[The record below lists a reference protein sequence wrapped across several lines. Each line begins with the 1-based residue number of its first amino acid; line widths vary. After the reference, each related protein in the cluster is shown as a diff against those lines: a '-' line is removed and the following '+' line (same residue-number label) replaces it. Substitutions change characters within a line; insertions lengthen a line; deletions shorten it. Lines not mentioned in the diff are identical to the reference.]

1 MKKAV
6 LFLGLLGGLV
16 SCNSAPE
23 CGDKEVS
30 KLVREIIID
39 NYDIVDWW
47 AVVHEYYAED
57 HEKYEKEM
65 KELYQNF
72 RNKYGMSDDESFYD
86 YFSSKRQK
94 IEGEYY
100 DKRQEI
106 ENKVADSYNYGDVE
120 NYISEKNKKLE
131 ELRKEEESMLAKIN
145 NEQES
150 VDRAKGEIEGRY
162 KWGEKWN
169 FVQKAYKQ
177 EDKIQEIINRLYSV
191 EISNIRNVSFDK
203 ENKKCDC
210 EATLK
215 WGDNKSKEIYF
226 TAQRN
231 TDGDLYVEVMQ

>member
-1 MKKAV
+1 
-6 LFLGLLGGLV
+6 
-16 SCNSAPE
+16 
-23 CGDKEVS
+23 
-30 KLVREIIID
+30 
-39 NYDIVDWW
+39 
-47 AVVHEYYAED
+47 
-57 HEKYEKEM
+57 
-65 KELYQNF
+65 
-72 RNKYGMSDDESFYD
+72 
-86 YFSSKRQK
+86 
-94 IEGEYY
+94 
-100 DKRQEI
+100 
-106 ENKVADSYNYGDVE
+106 
-120 NYISEKNKKLE
+120 
-131 ELRKEEESMLAKIN
+131 MLAKIN

-215 WGDNKSKEIYF
+215 WGRNISKEIYF

>member
-39 NYDIVDWW
+39 NYNIVGWW
-47 AVVHEYYAED
+47 NVTKEYYAED
-57 HEKYEKEM
+57 YEKYK
-65 KELYQNF
+65 KELEELKQSIGYNKDQEYIFEWNIKTEYNNK
-72 RNKYGMSDDESFYD
+72 RNKIQDDYRGE
-86 YFSSKRQK
+86 
-94 IEGEYY
+94 EYY
-100 DKRQEI
+100 EKDSVYSVNSKGLKKMEELEEEENLMMGRLKEI
-106 ENKVADSYNYGDVE
+106 EN
-120 NYISEKNKKLE
+120 
-131 ELRKEEESMLAKIN
+131 
-145 NEQES
+145 
-150 VDRAKGEIEGRY
+150 RY
-162 KWGEKWN
+162 KWKEKVD
-169 FVQKAYKQ
+169 FVKIAYKR
-177 EDKIQEIINRLYSV
+177 EDKIQEIINRLYPV
-191 EISNIRNVSFDK
+191 GISNIRNISSDK

-210 EATLK
+210 EGTLK

>member
-39 NYDIVDWW
+39 NYDIVNWMDV
-47 AVVHEYYAED
+47 AKEYYAED
-57 HEKYEKEM
+57 YEKYKKERE
-65 KELYQNF
+65 ELAQNF
-72 RNKYGMSDDESFYD
+72 RNKYGMSEYD

-94 IEGEYY
+94 IEEEY
-100 DKRQEI
+100 
-106 ENKVADSYNYGDVE
+106 DV
-120 NYISEKNKKLE
+120 K
-131 ELRKEEESMLAKIN
+131 RKELSNVDYEGIYELEKEKKSMLAKID
-145 NEQES
+145 NEEEI
-150 VDRAKGEIEGRY
+150 VNRAYEEINGRY
-162 KWGEKWN
+162 KWGEKRN
-169 FVQKAYKQ
+169 FVKKAYKQ
-177 EDKIQEIINRLYSV
+177 EDKIQEIINRLYPV
-191 EISNIRNVSFDK
+191 GISNIRNVSFDK